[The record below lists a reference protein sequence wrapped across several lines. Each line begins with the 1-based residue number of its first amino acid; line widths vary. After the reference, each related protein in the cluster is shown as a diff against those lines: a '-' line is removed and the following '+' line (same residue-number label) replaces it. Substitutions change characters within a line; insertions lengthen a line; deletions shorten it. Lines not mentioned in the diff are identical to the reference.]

1 MSKMCQF
8 RLSETSA
15 DPESIF
21 KLYKCVV
28 SKTKHVDRLRFF
40 RQVGEEIARVKS
52 PRESPEIIAL
62 VADWGQGKTT
72 FLSIVS
78 EALNEVGKRF
88 AKLNFVD
95 VLKNLKVLE
104 EVKLNDV
111 VLIDEVESA
120 IDFATTKYS
129 DQIKEFWLFVKE
141 LANSKGNKVVYLSM
155 TPSAYSKL
163 FSNILP
169 SMFPETYYSILQ
181 RMKRVVIG
189 TPTKLEFL
197 AMMSCLLDFNNAK
210 DDVLKWMDLPF
221 WTITPERRRYAKF
234 FNDVVCN
241 SYAFEDQS
249 EFVFKGVLES
259 KWLNEEEE
267 TIRVQ
272 NLLKVEEGLDKEE
285 VSKFHKSLMARIFDG
300 SLLVERLSPH
310 VVKGFTVSYDS
321 WREVMG
327 DSNLDDFLLLYNP
340 GKDFDS
346 SLFVFVSEDMDK
358 VLQEGVKR
366 EEMKKAVERLLVR
379 KRGEA
384 FAYTWNFFESLV
396 NTNVGNY
403 VVEFKSREV
412 KERAIK
418 FVNENLL
425 SVEKEL
431 DGVIS
436 LVKLLNGEVEETR
449 ISDRLRVLKWGNQER
464 KFTVAL
470 AKVLNQ
476 SDLESLMSFLDHR
489 EDALLDGLILV
500 SSDYINAK
508 DVSKAIIEKCDRLSI
523 TLTVLDLTTP
533 VKRQLLYL
541 LYYFL
546 NRSSVELKEDRV
558 DLRLGDVKRQIQE
571 LSEEVRKKVEVRLL
585 PVAKGNKR
593 PIQSLNWVI
602 FNYEVYPEKVS
613 SIFSKVNE
621 LVNEKFRIFGSK
633 QFKLEDIE
641 TEESLSE
648 IVDYLAENGI
658 VNSSNGVVNYED
670 LAGSYLKEFAKTL
683 SGYLRQRYGEKVEEV
698 VVDYILFLAKLK
710 EKVQLNLSK
719 VFDPRR
725 SSSVEFLIYA
735 SLATGEIARHL
746 EVGKLRELL
755 EWKAKELLEKLN
767 YDVSYGYFITAKAR
781 GAGIRSLSEMKESML
796 KFKENAEKAAK
807 GGDVRNYFRLYFAFF
822 NLYSLYKDFLE
833 ETERARNKAS
843 KIKEEV
849 EKKLEVIKEAK
860 KLAGVRGEVEEE
872 AELREWLRRL
882 DENFDDL
889 IKELSSAIQKANN
902 KEFDAIRNLIEM
914 VQKNSQ
920 EESNNLYLL
929 VWEIAKMSLENYPL
943 IFPQSLKETSL
954 YKLYVKALSIGEGIK
969 RLEEL
974 IREVNRQDPSLRKL
988 KESVNKERE
997 EISEVYSRLKVKL
1010 DEIAGANK

>member
-1 MSKMCQF
+1 MCQF

-28 SKTKHVDRLRFF
+28 SKTKHIDRLRFF
-40 RQVGEEIARVKS
+40 RQIGEEIARVKS

-78 EALNEVGKRF
+78 EALNEAGKRF

-95 VLKNLKVLE
+95 VLNNLKSLE

-111 VLIDEVESA
+111 VLIDEVETA

-129 DQIKEFWLFVKE
+129 DQIKDFWLFVKG

-163 FSNILP
+163 FSSVLP
-169 SMFPETYYSILQ
+169 SMFPETYYSLLQ
-181 RMKRVVIG
+181 RVKRVVIG

-197 AMMSCLLDFNNAK
+197 AMMSCLLDFNNANN
-210 DDVLKWMDLPF
+210 DVLKWMDLPF

-241 SYAFEDQS
+241 SYAFEDQA
-249 EFVFKGVLES
+249 EFIFKGVLES

-272 NLLKVEEGLDKEE
+272 NLLKVEEGLDTEE

-300 SLLVERLSPH
+300 SLLVGRLSPH
-310 VVKGFTVSYDS
+310 VIKGFTVSYDS

-346 SLFVFVSEDMDK
+346 SLLVFVSEDLDK
-358 VLQEGVKR
+358 VVQEGVKR
-366 EEMKKAVERLLVR
+366 EEMKKAVERLLIR

-384 FAYTWNFFESLV
+384 FAYGWNFFESLV

-436 LVKLLNGEVEETR
+436 LVKLLSGDVEETR
-449 ISDRLRVLKWGNQER
+449 VSDRLRVLKWGNQER

-476 SDLESLMSFLDHR
+476 SDFESLMSFLDHR
-489 EDALLDGLILV
+489 EDVFLDGLILV

-523 TLTVLDLTTP
+523 TLTVLDLPTP

-546 NRSSVELKEDRV
+546 NRGSAELKEDRV

-613 SIFSKVNE
+613 STFSKVNE

-641 TEESLSE
+641 TEESLRE

-658 VNSSNGVVNYED
+658 VNSSNGVINYEE

-698 VVDYILFLAKLK
+698 VVDYILSLAKLK
-710 EKVQLNLSK
+710 ERGQLNLSK

-725 SSSVEFLIYA
+725 SSSVEFLLYA

-746 EVGKLRELL
+746 DTGKLRELL
-755 EWKAKELLEKLN
+755 EGKAKEVLEKLN

-796 KFKENAEKAAK
+796 KFKENAENVVK

-833 ETERARNKAS
+833 ETERARNKVS

-860 KLAGVRGEVEEE
+860 RLAGVRGEVEEE
-872 AELREWLRRL
+872 AEFRELLRRL
-882 DENFDDL
+882 DENLDAL
-889 IKELSSAIQKANN
+889 VKELSSAIQKANN

-914 VQKNSQ
+914 VQKNFQ
-920 EESNNLYLL
+920 DESNNLYLI
-929 VWEIAKMSLENYPL
+929 VWEIAKMSLDNYPL
-943 IFPQSLKETSL
+943 IFSQSLKETSL
-954 YKLYVKALSIGEGIK
+954 YELYVKALSLGEGLR

-974 IREVNRQDPSLRKL
+974 VKEVNRQDPSLRKL
-988 KESVNKERE
+988 KENVNKERE
-997 EISEVYSRLKVKL
+997 EIREVYSRLKVKL